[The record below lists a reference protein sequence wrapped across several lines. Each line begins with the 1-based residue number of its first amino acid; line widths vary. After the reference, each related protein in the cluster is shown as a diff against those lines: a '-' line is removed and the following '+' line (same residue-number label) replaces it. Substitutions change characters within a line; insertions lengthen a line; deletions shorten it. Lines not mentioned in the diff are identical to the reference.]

1 MIKRLEN
8 IEPQQALGI
17 LILAPIIAIASMDWR
32 FVIPFGLITILVAI
46 ETVYKLFTS
55 WKWAKAFIAY
65 TFAGAVGITFFVIW
79 GSIILLLILLAV
91 ILFIGMPD

>member
-32 FVIPFGLITILVAI
+32 FVIPFGLITIIVALA
-46 ETVYKLFTS
+46 TLYKLFTS

-65 TFAGAVGITFFVIW
+65 IFAGAVGITFFVIW
-79 GSIILLLILLAV
+79 GSIILLLIFLAV